1 MKRVRMTILMI
12 MLIIGMVLVI
22 GSVGNLEFADLTH
35 TQGFTEGQ
43 FWLRCVIGF
52 ILMIT
57 AVVEGNRI
65 D

>member
-1 MKRVRMTILMI
+1 MSKVKMSILAI
-12 MLIIGMVLVI
+12 MLLIGMVLVV

-57 AVVEGNRI
+57 AVVAGNRI